1 MGDESSSIFTSMT
14 FWRWHQLAK
23 ILNNMTWLLQV
34 QDIHVRSSLAR
45 TARLAAARVTSEA
58 ETRRWLGDEEGDL
71 AVFRTS
77 AAGGDVL
84 VTVAT
89 GGSGSVL
96 GSSPDIDIFMFFRN
110 FQYEEQT
117 FPSLHREP
125 KTS

>member
-1 MGDESSSIFTSMT
+1 M
-14 FWRWHQLAK
+14 RWLV
-23 ILNNMTWLLQV
+23 QV

-58 ETRRWLGDEEGDL
+58 EARRWLGDEEGEL

-89 GGSGSVL
+89 GGSGSVF
-96 GSSPDIDIFMFFRN
+96 GYSHDRYFICFSGIFNMKNGHFHLYNENPRHHDPIITMN
-110 FQYEEQT
+110 I
-117 FPSLHREP
+117 EP
-125 KTS
+125 KDCLTDMFSLQEQ

>member
-1 MGDESSSIFTSMT
+1 M
-14 FWRWHQLAK
+14 
-23 ILNNMTWLLQV
+23 

-58 ETRRWLGDEEGDL
+58 EARRWLGDEEGDL

-89 GGSGSVL
+89 GGSVL
-96 GSSPDIDIFMFFRN
+96 GFGPDIDILSVFCRN
-110 FQYEEQT
+110 FQYEERT
-117 FPSLHREP
+117 FPSLQ
-125 KTS
+125 

>member
-1 MGDESSSIFTSMT
+1 M
-14 FWRWHQLAK
+14 
-23 ILNNMTWLLQV
+23 

-58 ETRRWLGDEEGDL
+58 EARRWLGDEEGAL

-96 GSSPDIDIFMFFRN
+96 GYSHDV
-110 FQYEEQT
+110 FQE
-117 FPSLHREP
+117 FSI
-125 KTS
+125 

>member
-1 MGDESSSIFTSMT
+1 M
-14 FWRWHQLAK
+14 RWL
-23 ILNNMTWLLQV
+23 MQV

-58 ETRRWLGDEEGDL
+58 EARRWLGDEEGEL

-89 GGSGSVL
+89 GGSVFGS
-96 GSSPDIDIFMFFRN
+96 GPDRYFSFFRN
-110 FQYEEQT
+110 FQYEERT
-117 FPSLHREP
+117 FPSLQ
-125 KTS
+125 

>member
-1 MGDESSSIFTSMT
+1 M
-14 FWRWHQLAK
+14 R
-23 ILNNMTWLLQV
+23 WLLQV

-58 ETRRWLGDEEGDL
+58 EARRWLGDEEGDL

-89 GGSGSVL
+89 GGSVFGS
-96 GSSPDIDIFMFFRN
+96 GPDIDIFHFFRN
-110 FQYEEQT
+110 FQYEERT
-117 FPSLHREP
+117 FPSLQ
-125 KTS
+125 

>member
-1 MGDESSSIFTSMT
+1 M
-14 FWRWHQLAK
+14 RWL
-23 ILNNMTWLLQV
+23 IQV

-58 ETRRWLGDEEGDL
+58 EARRWLGDEEGEL

-89 GGSGSVL
+89 GGSLVTVT
-96 GSSPDIDIFMFFRN
+96 IDILSV
-110 FQYEEQT
+110 FQE
-117 FPSLHREP
+117 FSI
-125 KTS
+125 

>member
-1 MGDESSSIFTSMT
+1 MI
-14 FWRWHQLAK
+14 
-23 ILNNMTWLLQV
+23 QV

-58 ETRRWLGDEEGDL
+58 EARRWLGDEEGAL

-89 GGSGSVL
+89 GGSGSAVL
-96 GSSPDIDIFMFFRN
+96 GYSHDIDILSVF
-110 FQYEEQT
+110 
-117 FPSLHREP
+117 
-125 KTS
+125 